1 MRSVT
6 RERGLGNY
14 GQLVTGV
21 VELLDQ
27 ARRSAARSVNTII
40 TSTYWEVGRRIVE
53 HEQHGKTKADYGESL
68 LDKLSSDLSKKLGRG
83 FSRRNVFLMRQFYV
97 AHIAKVQT
105 VSAQLSEA
113 EFSIVQTVSAQLADP
128 KKPPVFPLPWSHYV
142 RLLSVDDVA
151 ARAFYEREALTG
163 GWSER
168 QLDRQVASLYYERP
182 KRSQSRKKTA
192 AIASKRPV
200 SVPVEIA
207 EQAIRDPLIL
217 EFLDLKDEYSES
229 DFEAALI
236 LHLEHFLLEL
246 GNEFSFVARQRRLR
260 VGREW
265 YRIDLL
271 FYHRRLQC
279 LVVIDLKIGKFTHA
293 DAGQM
298 NLYLNF
304 ARENW
309 SNPNENPPIG
319 LILCSEKDDAVAHYS
334 LGNLANTVL
343 TRQYKIA
350 LPSERKLAQ
359 ELKKTRKTLQRR
371 FPLSP
376 AQSV

>member
-1 MRSVT
+1 MRSVS

-21 VELLDQ
+21 VELLDK

-53 HEQHGKTKADYGESL
+53 HEQNGKTKADYGESL

-97 AHIAKVQT
+97 ANIAKVQTPSAQLSEAEIPIVQT
-105 VSAQLSEA
+105 VSAQLSG
-113 EFSIVQTVSAQLADP
+113 P
-128 KKPPVFPLPWSHYV
+128 KKPPDFPLPWSHYV
-142 RLLSVDDVA
+142 RLLSVENVV
-151 ARAFYEREALTG
+151 ARAFYEREALAG

-168 QLDRQVASLYYERP
+168 QLDRQVASLYYERT
-182 KRSQSRKKTA
+182 KRSRSRKNSEVVA
-192 AIASKRPV
+192 AKRPA

-207 EQAIRDPLIL
+207 EQEIRDPLIL
-217 EFLDLKDEYSES
+217 EFLNLKDEYSES
-229 DFEAALI
+229 DFEEALVV
-236 LHLEHFLLEL
+236 HLQHFLLEL

-260 VGREW
+260 VGRQW

-279 LVVIDLKIGKFTHA
+279 LVVIDLKIGEFTHA

-298 NLYLNF
+298 NLYLNY
-304 ARENW
+304 AREHW

-334 LGNLANTVL
+334 LGNSANTVL
-343 TRQYKIA
+343 TREYKVA
-350 LPSERKLAQ
+350 LPSEHKLAQ

-371 FPLSP
+371 FPLPP
-376 AQSV
+376 APRA